1 VAVFA
6 ETGLIGTMGGLCEG
20 LLSTKKGDWIIEE
33 YTDIEEIFKPV
44 RQFCVNSIQEM
55 YGY

>member
-1 VAVFA
+1 MAVFA